1 MEAVWLTNRQRL
13 RDCLRENKHH
23 TYRELAQA
31 TGGSLSWVKKWVPRL
46 RPDLT
51 NDALLHRQASPRH
64 YAQPSRSPEVIAKI
78 LDIRDHP
85 PSNLQRVPGP
95 QAILYFLRQAQP
107 LTTTP
112 VRLPKST
119 RTVWQVL
126 TQYQRIRRPLKTDHE
141 PLPPA
146 APLQHWQFDFKDAT
160 TAQAPESDKRL
171 HQVEILNVVDSGT
184 SLVLDNQVRPDFT
197 AETALLA
204 LASTFLQHGLPQS
217 LTFDRDPRFVGS
229 QQSRDFPSALLRFLL
244 CIGIQPQVCPPQRP
258 DKNAFVERFHR
269 SLTAEVLQRERPA
282 DVEATRQ
289 CVERY
294 RAHYNHERPNQARSC
309 QNQPPSTAFPVL
321 PVLPRLPEQVDPD
334 RWLNAIDGKLY
345 QRRVEPNGAVKV
357 DKFHYYVQQKLRGQ
371 VVCSRLMRRS
381 KYLRSSFKD
390 GASSRWRLRGC
401 ITKSSRCKITYGRF
415 ARRRFPRSDGELKR
429 QQHWAHDLK

>member
-1 MEAVWLTNRQRL
+1 MEEVWLTNRQRL

-23 TYRELAQA
+23 SYRELAQA

-64 YAQPSRSPEVIAKI
+64 YTQPSRSPEVIEKI

-85 PSNLQRVPGP
+85 PANLQRVPGP

-107 LTTTP
+107 FTTPP

-126 TQYQRIRRPLKTDHE
+126 TQYQRIRRPLKTDRE

-160 TAQAPESDKRL
+160 TAQAPESDKRM
-171 HQVEILNVVDSGT
+171 HQVEILNVVDTGT

-217 LTFDRDPRFVGS
+217 LTFDRNPRFVGS

-244 CIGIQPQVCPPQRP
+244 CIGVQPQVCPPQRP

-321 PVLPRLPEQVDPD
+321 PVLPRLPEHVDPD
-334 RWLNAIDGKLY
+334 SWLNAIDGKLY

-357 DKFHYYVQQKLRGQ
+357 DNFHYYVQQKLRGQ
-371 VVCSRLMRRS
+371 VVLLKVDAAQRTFEIFFQGQRIKQMAIKGLHHEVLSLQD
-381 KYLRSSFKD
+381 YLRQ
-390 GASSRWRLRGC
+390 
-401 ITKSSRCKITYGRF
+401 ICKE
-415 ARRRFPRSDGELKR
+415 AVSEQRRQLKR
-429 QQHWAHDLK
+429 KQHWVTI